1 MSLAPCTA
9 CARHVRRTETRC
21 PFCEAPLA
29 LAPIAVRTPGERL
42 GRAALFAFGTA
53 VATSAIGCGTKTNL
67 GVGAGEMIDA
77 AIGHDA
83 GGLPVLYGGAPP
95 PDAGIDVGC
104 CNADYGGPPIR
115 DDAGGIDASNGIDAA
130 IAASDAGTVDVGV
143 DADFTALYGAP
154 PPPPPPPDEP

>member
-21 PFCEAPLA
+21 PFCGA
-29 LAPIAVRTPGERL
+29 AVAFASPARGPSERL

-67 GVGAGEMIDA
+67 GVGAGEVIDSA
-77 AIGHDA
+77 VDRDA
-83 GGLPVLYGGAPP
+83 GGVPVLYGGAPP
-95 PDAGIDVGC
+95 PDAGPDLGC

-115 DDAGGIDASNGIDAA
+115 DDAGTATDAST
-130 IAASDAGTVDVGV
+130 STDAGTDPLVDVGV

-154 PPPPPPPDEP
+154 PPPPPPPDEL